1 MATGPVDRLHHIKD
15 AIAAARAGVGGL
27 TIETVEANSFLSGGL
42 SYQLLVI
49 GEAARNI
56 PTEWKQA
63 LGPSI
68 NWRGVEDLGNHL
80 RHAYHHTSIAVLW
93 AIYQNDLGPLEAA
106 IDRMIAAHGSTSSR
120 SPSS

>member
-1 MATGPVDRLHHIKD
+1 MGTGPVDRLHHIKD

-27 TIETVEANSFLSGGL
+27 TLEIVEANSFLSGGL

-56 PTEWKQA
+56 PDEWKQS

-68 NWRGVEDLGNHL
+68 NWRGVEDLGNRL
-80 RHAYHHTSIAVLW
+80 RHAYHHTNIAILW
-93 AIYQNDLGPLEAA
+93 TIYENELAPLEAA
-106 IDRMIAAHGSTSSR
+106 IDRMIAAHGPTSSR